1 MTQSVMA
8 CPQNSCKKTGRVLMA
23 IDDRNFMIG
32 TNIVWMFPVCGKSI
46 C

>member
-8 CPQNSCKKTGRVLMA
+8 CPQNSCKKTGRVLMT

-32 TNIVWMFPVCGKSI
+32 TI
-46 C
+46 

>member
-23 IDDRNFMIG
+23 IDDYDRNY
-32 TNIVWMFPVCGKSI
+32 IVWMFPVCGMSI

>member
-1 MTQSVMA
+1 MTQSVLMA

-32 TNIVWMFPVCGKSI
+32 TI
-46 C
+46 